1 MLEESKNSNESLLK
15 KAFAQ
20 IRNGCGRVLCL
31 NPLCASNPN
40 FPKLSYEQSVDYV
53 LYLANCVDLRKIQE
67 TGYFIFCPDQE
78 VPNRHVSEN
87 NETMLYLM
95 SLSNI
100 EHFALSFIL
109 GKFTAEDPA
118 IDWQGFSVFTM
129 TIKRLYN
136 ELIIKDDLFYS
147 IFRKIP
153 FSRYTQLYLPRYCLL
168 SIVLLAQI
176 KTAHLPLIALNH
188 CIMRNPALFDQI
200 SSWCDIFPSEI
211 LESIIDLF
219 QSCITAQYSSL
230 HNNSNYDDLYSS
242 LKVFESIWKSN
253 DRNIRV
259 SYKKFYNESVNKELE
274 LASEFQKSKLS
285 IKDRKRKYSSKWFSI
300 LDFPWMVDCE
310 TKTRLLQLEHYEAVE
325 FQLTQ
330 FFIISIISGGNE
342 SPYLQLEIN
351 RDSMV
356 EDVLRQITRKDKDL
370 KKPLKVK
377 FIGEEGVDE
386 GGVKKEF
393 FHLLVRKLF
402 EDTHKIFSYKDNERV
417 YWFNPQSHDWGL
429 LELFGTVLGLAIFNC
444 VNVDINFPTALY
456 KKLQN
461 TQLSI
466 LDLKQIDES
475 TCKSLSK
482 LLETTED
489 VSSFSLNF
497 VVDTEENGQQAQ
509 YELVAGGRDLP
520 VTNSNKADFVK
531 LYADW
536 KLNSC
541 IEKQF
546 DSFKRGFMKICG
558 GGIVKLIRPEELE
571 LILCGSPVIDLS
583 ELEKIAVYENGYT
596 RESRT
601 VDMLWSI
608 LHSLDLDQKKK
619 FLFFV
624 TGSDRVPSGGFASIQ
639 FVISRNGPDSDR
651 LMTAHTCYNYLLL
664 PEYTCE
670 VKMRKLLLTAINNSE
685 GFGLR

>member
-100 EHFALSFIL
+100 EHFALSFIS

-230 HNNSNYDDLYSS
+230 HNNSNYDDL
-242 LKVFESIWKSN
+242 E
-253 DRNIRV
+253 
-259 SYKKFYNESVNKELE
+259 
-274 LASEFQKSKLS
+274 
-285 IKDRKRKYSSKWFSI
+285 
-300 LDFPWMVDCE
+300 
-310 TKTRLLQLEHYEAVE
+310 VE
-325 FQLTQ
+325 
-330 FFIISIISGGNE
+330 
-342 SPYLQLEIN
+342 
-351 RDSMV
+351 
-356 EDVLRQITRKDKDL
+356 
-370 KKPLKVK
+370 
-377 FIGEEGVDE
+377 
-386 GGVKKEF
+386 
-393 FHLLVRKLF
+393 
-402 EDTHKIFSYKDNERV
+402 
-417 YWFNPQSHDWGL
+417 
-429 LELFGTVLGLAIFNC
+429 
-444 VNVDINFPTALY
+444 
-456 KKLQN
+456 
-461 TQLSI
+461 
-466 LDLKQIDES
+466 
-475 TCKSLSK
+475 
-482 LLETTED
+482 
-489 VSSFSLNF
+489 
-497 VVDTEENGQQAQ
+497 
-509 YELVAGGRDLP
+509 
-520 VTNSNKADFVK
+520 
-531 LYADW
+531 
-536 KLNSC
+536 
-541 IEKQF
+541 
-546 DSFKRGFMKICG
+546 
-558 GGIVKLIRPEELE
+558 RP
-571 LILCGSPVIDLS
+571 
-583 ELEKIAVYENGYT
+583 
-596 RESRT
+596 
-601 VDMLWSI
+601 
-608 LHSLDLDQKKK
+608 
-619 FLFFV
+619 
-624 TGSDRVPSGGFASIQ
+624 
-639 FVISRNGPDSDR
+639 
-651 LMTAHTCYNYLLL
+651 
-664 PEYTCE
+664 
-670 VKMRKLLLTAINNSE
+670 
-685 GFGLR
+685 